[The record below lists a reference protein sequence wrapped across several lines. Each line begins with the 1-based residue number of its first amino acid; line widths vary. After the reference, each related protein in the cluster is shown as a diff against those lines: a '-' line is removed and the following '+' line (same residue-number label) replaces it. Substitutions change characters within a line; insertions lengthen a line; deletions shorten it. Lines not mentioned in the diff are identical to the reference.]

1 MLTIPLVLLLAPCEV
16 RTKICFNFCP
26 AAVSC
31 PICGC
36 RLPENILQIQS
47 CTPFDEEPD
56 YFTMAA
62 PGGLVQRCRMGM
74 APHRVVSVWIFA
86 CVKQQPND
94 LDMTEIRCQSECQMA
109 VRTAGARKEP
119 TGILDASQGHC
130 HRQIESSA
138 APDQGIHRL
147 KLTVQSGYLDS
158 AVRIR
163 SVIAEE
169 ID

>member
-1 MLTIPLVLLLAPCEV
+1 MSAP
-16 RTKICFNFCP
+16 P

-31 PICGC
+31 PISGC

-74 APHRVVSVWIFA
+74 APHRVVPVWIFA
-86 CVKQQPND
+86 SVKQQPND

-109 VRTAGARKEP
+109 VLTAGGRKQS
-119 TGILDASQGHC
+119 TSILDAPQGRC

-138 APDQGIHRL
+138 APDQGVHCL
-147 KLTVQSGYLDS
+147 ELTVQGRSACS
-158 AVRIR
+158 AVGVR
-163 SVIAEE
+163 SVITQEV
-169 ID
+169 D